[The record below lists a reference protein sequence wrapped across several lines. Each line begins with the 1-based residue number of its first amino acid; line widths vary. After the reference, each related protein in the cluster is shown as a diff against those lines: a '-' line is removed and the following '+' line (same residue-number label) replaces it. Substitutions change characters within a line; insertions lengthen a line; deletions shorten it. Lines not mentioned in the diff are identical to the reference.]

1 MSDPYIGEIR
11 MFAGNF
17 NPNGWA
23 MANGALMPISQND
36 ALFTLY
42 GTMYGGDGQ
51 ETFGIPNLNG
61 RAPMHNGQ
69 GPGISQNYVQGE
81 AAGVESVTLTTQ
93 QIPVHTHAMLGTTN
107 IAQNPQ
113 PQDAILAQST
123 GAQLYISDVPATA
136 LDAQMFQPIGGSQPH
151 ENMQPY
157 LVVGF
162 IVSLFGIFPH
172 Q

>member
-1 MSDPYIGEIR
+1 MSSPYIGEIR
-11 MFAGNF
+11 MFGGNF
-17 NPNGWA
+17 PPNGWA
-23 MANGALMPISQND
+23 MASGQLMPISQND

-51 ETFGIPNLNG
+51 ETFGIPNLCG
-61 RAPMHNGQ
+61 RVPLHNGQ

-81 AAGVESVTLTTQ
+81 MAVVESVTLTTQ
-93 QIPVHTHAMLGTTN
+93 QIPIHNHAFLASQN

-113 PQDAILAQST
+113 PQDSVVAQST
-123 GAQLYISDVPATA
+123 NVKLYISDVAAAA
-136 LDAQMFQPIGGSQPH
+136 LDNQAVQPIGGSQPH
-151 ENMQPY
+151 DNMMPY